1 MMTIYVDMD
10 GVIADFF
17 SELAKHYKVN
27 NWKDLP
33 DRDGSVK
40 GLAGTDFF
48 GRLPKFESSDDLIAF
63 IDNTTDGQWSIL
75 SSPLRGDH
83 DNSGFWKRHWL
94 KKHNYNPV
102 EAIFTGRKES
112 YATNKAEKTPNILID
127 DKPANIERWA
137 NAGGIGILYQANENS
152 LEELKNKVHDG
163 LSRINQLNLKW

>member
-27 NWKDLP
+27 HWKDLP

-163 LSRINQLNLKW
+163 LSRINQLNIKW

>member
-27 NWKDLP
+27 HWKDLP

-163 LSRINQLNLKW
+163 LSRINQLNLRW